1 MAEPAPSAPPA
12 AGAPRSGRRPNILLV
27 VSDQERQRGWLPP
40 GTALPWRDRLRAEG
54 LEFTRYHTHSSPC
67 SPSRASLFTGRYL
80 EGHGVRDNV
89 IMPEHDELPTTTPTL
104 GSLLAGAGYR
114 SSYIGKWHLSQSAT
128 PDMAAYG
135 FADRSIEES
144 QAICEEVFGRV
155 LRDVSGMRE
164 RVVITS
170 KCGIRW
176 AGDPTPDAPH
186 RWDFSREHIVW
197 SCEQSLRRLGVE
209 QLDLLLLH
217 RPDFLADPLEI
228 AMAFEQLRA
237 QGKVREF
244 GVSNF
249 MPSTVTMLQRACSMK
264 LIVNQIEVHLARLA
278 PLEDGTLDQCLTEGI
293 TPMSWSPLA
302 RGLLGAGG
310 RPQADEPRAAVL
322 TGLVDAMGR
331 MAERLGVSR
340 GVLALARTPVVCR
353 EDAHHTRRRPSPAQ
367 PSTRASTLS
376 VTDASG
382 PPKASAGPSAPG
394 RVG

>member
-1 MAEPAPSAPPA
+1 MKQVGLGGSGLVSTRLVYGCMRV
-12 AGAPRSGRRPNILLV
+12 AGTMERGR
-27 VSDQERQRGWLPP
+27 
-40 GTALPWRDRLRAEG
+40 
-54 LEFTRYHTHSSPC
+54 F
-67 SPSRASLFTGRYL
+67 
-80 EGHGVRDNV
+80 
-89 IMPEHDELPTTTPTL
+89 
-104 GSLLAGAGYR
+104 
-114 SSYIGKWHLSQSAT
+114 T
-128 PDMAAYG
+128 PDMEEKGRRAILAAYEAG
-135 FADRSIEES
+135 YTHFDHADIYGNGL
-144 QAICEEVFGRV
+144 CEEVFGRV

-176 AGDPTPDAPH
+176 AGDPTADAPH

-322 TGLVDAMGR
+322 SGLVETMDR

-340 GVLALARTPVVCR
+340 GVLALAWLLRHSAGILPVVGTTDPERIRDAVRADSLELTR
-353 EDAHHTRRRPSPAQ
+353 EDWY
-367 PSTRASTLS
+367 TLT
-376 VTDASG
+376 VAARG
-382 PPKASAGPSAPG
+382 EGLP
-394 RVG
+394 